1 MPAPTNVFATALEL
15 TLVFAGLV
23 LLWRLALSP
32 AARAQPP
39 PAQLAPW
46 DTPLSNFFLF
56 LWLAICGGLVLPVL
70 AQQAART
77 FALGAQTKLI
87 LVNAAFQGGMLAGI
101 AVYHVFFH
109 RRAPRTPL
117 ALGASLLAGAAA
129 FLLSLPLV
137 VVVGLAWTGL
147 LKLCGLPVEPQDAVA
162 FFTRTQ
168 SPVLLAAMIALAAV
182 IAPITEELLFR
193 AGIFRYA
200 RTRLPR
206 WATLLLPAC
215 LFAALHHHLASFAPL
230 VVLGIVF
237 SLAYERTGRIATAM
251 VAHALFN
258 AYSVLRIFIDPP
270 AS

>member
-1 MPAPTNVFATALEL
+1 MPAPLSVFATALEL

-32 AARAQPP
+32 AARAHHP
-39 PAQLAPW
+39 PAPLAPW
-46 DTPLSNFFLF
+46 DTPPSDFFLF
-56 LWLAICGGLVLPVL
+56 LWLAICGGLVLPVV
-70 AQQAART
+70 AQPAAR
-77 FALGAQTKLI
+77 ALALDAQTKLI

-101 AVYHVFFH
+101 AVYQVCFH
-109 RRAPRTPL
+109 RRAPRPPL
-117 ALGASLLAGAAA
+117 ALGSALLPGAAA

-137 VVVGLAWTGL
+137 VLVGLAWTGL
-147 LKLCGLPVEPQDAVA
+147 LKLCGLPVEPQDAVG

-168 SPVLLAAMIALAAV
+168 SPVLITAMIALAAI
-182 IAPITEELLFR
+182 IAPITEELIFR

-206 WATLLLPAC
+206 WAALLLPAC
-215 LFAALHHHLASFAPL
+215 LFAALHNHLASFAPL

-258 AYSVLRIFIDPP
+258 TYSVLRIFIDPP